1 MAVRKRSAVEFGG
14 NWAGGRHVILSQMTK
29 KSLSHLQATIPG
41 FERVVVGV
49 KPDGVKRA
57 LVGEVLRRLEML
69 GLKMIAGKMLVP
81 TIFQAKGNYP
91 DITTSDGHEWMVN
104 LGRKTLATYKETE
117 RDVVADHGTNN
128 PEIIGRR
135 VYDSLIEYL
144 ISGPMVIMVWE
155 GHLAVSQARALAGA
169 TAPAGAL
176 PGTIRGDLSFDSQVL
191 TSAQGRRSLRNVVHV
206 SGAVDEA
213 LQEIS
218 LWFGT
223 EAEFNDKY
231 IRTDHAAMFGQI

>member
-1 MAVRKRSAVEFGG
+1 
-14 NWAGGRHVILSQMTK
+14 MTK
-29 KSLSHLQATIPG
+29 KTAKISKPNLSHLQATIPG

-57 LVGEVLRRLEML
+57 LVGEVIRRLEML

-81 TIFQAKGNYP
+81 TVSQAKGNYP
-91 DITTSDGHEWMVN
+91 DITTPDGHEWMVN
-104 LGRKTLATYKETE
+104 LGRKTLNTYQETG
-117 RDVVADHGTNN
+117 RDVVADHGTND
-128 PEIIGRR
+128 PEILGQR

-144 ISGPMVIMVWE
+144 TSGPMIIMVWE

-191 TSAQGRRSLRNVVHV
+191 TSAQGRRALRNVVHV
-206 SGAVDEA
+206 SGTPDEA
-213 LQEIS
+213 LQEIVF
-218 LWFGT
+218 WFGA

-231 IRTDHAAMFGQI
+231 IRTDHAAMFGEI

>member
-1 MAVRKRSAVEFGG
+1 
-14 NWAGGRHVILSQMTK
+14 MTK
-29 KSLSHLQATIPG
+29 KASKSIRPSFSHLQAAIPG

-57 LVGEVLRRLEML
+57 LVGEVIRRLEML

-81 TIFQAKGNYP
+81 TESQAKGNYP
-91 DITTSDGHEWMVN
+91 DILTKDGHEWMVN
-104 LGRKTLATYKETE
+104 LGRKTLATYQETE
-117 RDVVADHGTNN
+117 RDVAADHGTND

-144 ISGPMVIMVWE
+144 TSGPMIIMVWE
-155 GHLAVSQARALAGA
+155 GHLAVNQVRVLAGA

-191 TSAQGRRSLRNVVHV
+191 TSAQNRRALRNVVHI
-206 SGAVDEA
+206 SGTVDEA
-213 LQEIS
+213 LQEIAF
-218 LWFGT
+218 WFGT

>member
-1 MAVRKRSAVEFGG
+1 MSKTSKSIKS
-14 NWAGGRHVILSQMTK
+14 NLSR
-29 KSLSHLQATIPG
+29 LQATIPG
-41 FERVVVGV
+41 FERVVIGV

-57 LVGEVLRRLEML
+57 LTGEILRRMEML

-81 TIFQAKGNYP
+81 TISQAEGNYP
-91 DITTSDGHEWMVN
+91 DITTKDGHEWLVN
-104 LGRKTLATYKETE
+104 LGRKTLNTYQETG

-128 PEIIGRR
+128 PEILGQR
-135 VYDSLIEYL
+135 VYDSLIQYL
-144 ISGPMVIMVWE
+144 TSGPMVIMVWE

-191 TSAQGRRSLRNVVHV
+191 TSAQDRRALRNVLHV
-206 SGAVDEA
+206 SGEVDEA
-213 LQEIS
+213 LKEIS
-218 LWFGT
+218 LWFGAD
-223 EAEFNDKY
+223 AEFNDKY